1 MKHAYII
8 AAAILLPMVAVAQQ
22 AQAPT
27 AAQECT
33 SSLYWYSVNYADINL
48 RMNQLSGKFADA
60 VQQLKDANQQL
71 KDAET
76 KVTADD
82 VLIKSLREQLA
93 RAGVKEPKPE
103 DGKPSEP
110 SAPSPEAK

>member
-1 MKHAYII
+1 MKHAYAII
-8 AAAILLPMVAVAQQ
+8 TAAILLPTVAVAQQ
-22 AQAPT
+22 AQAPS
-27 AAQECT
+27 CPD
-33 SSLYWYSVNYADINL
+33 YS
-48 RMNQLSGKFADA
+48 
-60 VQQLKDANQQL
+60 QQLAIGLQASQDAQVARNYVAQLDKMVTDLRKQL

-82 VLIKSLREQLA
+82 VLIKSLRDQLA
-93 RAGVKEPKPE
+93 KAGVKEPKPE